1 MDDALPWQQARH
13 TKPDEP
19 ALARSGATARTG
31 GPGDDEPVLIAQISG
46 PVRIEM
52 AQEAL
57 RDAGIPAHIK
67 RDSMGVVYGLSVG
80 PLAAAQIWVPRP
92 LAEQAEDVLFGI
104 GVLEH

>member
-13 TKPDEP
+13 TQPDEP
-19 ALARSGATARTG
+19 VPARSGVTARTG
-31 GPGDDEPVLIAQISG
+31 GPGDDEPVLIAHISG

-57 RDAGIPAHIK
+57 RDAGIPAYIK
-67 RDSMGVVYGLSVG
+67 RDTMGMVYGLSVG

-92 LAEQAEDVLFGI
+92 LTEQAEDVLVGI
-104 GVLEH
+104 GVLEG